1 MNTLIRLATTSVTV
15 NSGCIWFRVIKSDLF
30 ASEYDRKITLGR
42 KIFPFLG
49 GGGIIILSFSVILK
63 ISVGIL
69 YLHPV
74 SLECWYF
81 FGGGVLMFC
90 GVGRK
95 LLYEAFSVV

>member
-1 MNTLIRLATTSVTV
+1 MTS
-15 NSGCIWFRVIKSDLF
+15 F
-30 ASEYDRKITLGR
+30 ASEYDRKIKLGR
-42 KIFPFLG
+42 KTFLFFR
-49 GGGIIILSFSVILK
+49 ITILSFSVILK

-81 FGGGVLMFC
+81 LEGVLMFC

-95 LLYEAFSVV
+95 LLYESVSAFCEC